1 MLMNLLYAQADAR
14 PQHTALVYRDE
25 RIAFA
30 ELVARIERLASGL
43 SRRGVG
49 AGDAVGLVLADD
61 PWFVA
66 SFHAVAALGAVV
78 VPVSPAFKQAEL
90 EFCFSSAGVRA
101 VISDER
107 ATGVCERIAA
117 GLEGDVQVISSSVAH
132 GQAHTLEALVQEGS
146 AERLP
151 ERSGQ
156 ETFLNQFSSGSTGRP
171 KRVVRTH
178 AQGVAEAELYRSL
191 GLTHEDRIFSA
202 IPMFS
207 SWGMGSCLLAP
218 AASGATTVILEEP
231 HPFLLKRRRALELI
245 EGERAS
251 VFPGVPFYFRLL
263 AEAPG
268 RADLSSLRLCFSA
281 GTALPRSTFEAFG
294 ERYGVLVRQLY
305 GSTETAMI
313 AANMSDDPVASFE
326 SVGAPVQGVRVEIVD
341 DDGAA
346 VAPGEI
352 GEVTVASPAAST
364 GYADADQANRESFR
378 DGRYFTGDL
387 GSLDEDGLVYLAGR
401 KKLLIEVG
409 GYKVDPIE
417 VQDVVCAHPSVSEAI
432 VVGGGAE
439 IEGEEIV
446 KAVVVAGS
454 ACDEGELIAFCR
466 ERLAN
471 YKVPRMVE
479 FRDEIP
485 TSPTG
490 KVLRKYLV

>member
-1 MLMNLLYAQADAR
+1 MLMGLLYAQAETR
-14 PQHTALVYRDE
+14 PHHTALVYRDE

-30 ELVARIERLASGL
+30 ELVERIERLASGL
-43 SRRGVG
+43 SRQGVR

-66 SFHAVAALGAVV
+66 SFHAIAALGAVV

-90 EFCFSSAGVRA
+90 EFCFRSADVRA
-101 VISDER
+101 IISDER

-117 GLEGDVQVISSSVAH
+117 GLEGNVEVISSSVAH
-132 GQAHTLEALVQEGS
+132 GQAHTLEALMQEGS
-146 AERLP
+146 ADRLDD
-151 ERSGQ
+151 RSGD

-178 AQGVAEAELYRSL
+178 AQGLAEARLYTSI
-191 GLTHEDRIFSA
+191 GFNHEDRIFSA
-202 IPMFS
+202 VPLFS

-218 AASGATTVILEEP
+218 AAAGATTVILEEP
-231 HPFLLKRRRALELI
+231 HPFLLRRRRALELL
-245 EGERAS
+245 ERERAT

-268 RADLSSLRLCFSA
+268 DADLSSLRLCFSA
-281 GTALPRSTFEAFG
+281 GTALPRSTFEQFG
-294 ERYGVLVRQLY
+294 ERFGLLVRQLY

-326 SVGAPVQGVRVEIVD
+326 SVGEPVPSVSVEIVD
-341 DDGAA
+341 DDGVAL
-346 VAPGEI
+346 APGEV

-387 GSLDEDGLVYLAGR
+387 GRVDENGLLYLAGR
-401 KKLLIEVG
+401 KKLLVEVG
-409 GYKVDPIE
+409 GFKVDPVE

-432 VVGGGAE
+432 VVGSGADA
-439 IEGEEIV
+439 EGEEIV
-446 KAVVVAGS
+446 KAVVVAGA